1 MQVLFIYTLET
12 NIIPELPS
20 HLVNHMQEN
29 MDEYKVLIED
39 LPEEMSNAQDL
50 YGG

>member
-1 MQVLFIYTLET
+1 
-12 NIIPELPS
+12 
-20 HLVNHMQEN
+20 
-29 MDEYKVLIED
+29 MDEYKVLIDD